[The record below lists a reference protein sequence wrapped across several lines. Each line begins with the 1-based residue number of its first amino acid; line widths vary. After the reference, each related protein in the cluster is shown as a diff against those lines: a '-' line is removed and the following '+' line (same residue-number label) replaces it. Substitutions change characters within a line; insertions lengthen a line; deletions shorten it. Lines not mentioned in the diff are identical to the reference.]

1 MSKSKKKENDD
12 SGKRT
17 DDTADHFERE
27 LKLKAM
33 LKQCEFI
40 RDEINNRQNQRSNL
54 TYLLVL
60 ALITLWAAS
69 ATSKISWLVDIGPWL
84 SFFLLYQA
92 YVTYR
97 LHLVQADYEW
107 VVEDNM
113 ATLLRESNLG
123 VKDRSLAWAHYQAFR
138 EGKRRSPVR
147 KLSFP
152 IVMWISII
160 VIPLAGPRDF
170 VSYGLLMIDTAIA
183 VVMTCFFHFK
193 LKTNKDQT

>member
-1 MSKSKKKENDD
+1 MSKMDREAKKEA
-12 SGKRT
+12 GRKPEKTT
-17 DDTADHFERE
+17 DPADRKM
-27 LKLKAM
+27 KLDAM

-69 ATSKISWLVDIGPWL
+69 ATSKISWLVDIGPWI

-97 LHLVQADYEW
+97 LHLIQADYESII
-107 VVEDNM
+107 EDNI
-113 ATLLRESNLG
+113 AELLDETALDIKN
-123 VKDRSLAWAHYQAFR
+123 RSLAWAHFQASM
-138 EGKRRSPVR
+138 EGKRKSPVR

-152 IVMWISII
+152 IIMWISIA
-160 VIPLAGPRDF
+160 VVPLAGPRDLL
-170 VSYGLLMIDTAIA
+170 SNGLLGIDVAIA
-183 VVMTCFFHFK
+183 VAMTCLFHFG
-193 LKTNKDQT
+193 L